1 MSDQVAFVVYL
12 PAKPARF
19 AETKERLLDVVHR
32 MSAEPDFV
40 NTWVHQLQDEPNTL
54 VLYETWNC
62 SKEDFIARHLN
73 KPYRQAYEA
82 LLPELLASER
92 RIEFLHVIESYPSR
106 REV

>member
-1 MSDQVAFVVYL
+1 MSDQVAFIVYL
-12 PAKPARF
+12 PAKPERF
-19 AETKERLLDVVHR
+19 AETKERLLEVVHQ

-62 SKEDFIARHLN
+62 SKEDFIARHLS
-73 KPYRQAYEA
+73 KPYRQAYEK
-82 LLPELLASER
+82 LLPELLASDR
-92 RIEFLHVIESYPSR
+92 RIEFLDVIEHYPVR

>member
-12 PAKPARF
+12 PAKPERF
-19 AETKERLLDVVHR
+19 AETKERLLDVVHQ

-62 SKEDFIARHLN
+62 SKQDFIARHLT
-73 KPYRQAYEA
+73 KPYRLAYEQV
-82 LLPELLASER
+82 LPALLASER
-92 RIEFLHVIESYPSR
+92 RIEFLDVIESYPAR
-106 REV
+106 REI

>member
-1 MSDQVAFVVYL
+1 MSDQVAFIVYL
-12 PAKPARF
+12 PAKPERF
-19 AETKERLLDVVHR
+19 AETRERLLEVVHQ

-62 SKEDFIARHLN
+62 SKQDFITRHLS
-73 KPYRQAYEA
+73 KTYRQDYEQ

-92 RIEFLHVIESYPSR
+92 RIEFLDVIQSYPAL
-106 REV
+106 REA

>member
-1 MSDQVAFVVYL
+1 MSDQVAFIVYL
-12 PAKPARF
+12 PAKPERF
-19 AETKERLLDVVHR
+19 AETKEQLLEVVHQ

-40 NTWVHQLQDEPNTL
+40 NTWVHQLQDHPNTL

-73 KPYRQAYEA
+73 KPYRQVYEA
-82 LLPELLASER
+82 LLPELLAEDR
-92 RIEFLHVIESYPSR
+92 RIEFLDVINSYPSR

>member
-1 MSDQVAFVVYL
+1 MSDQVAFIVYL
-12 PAKPARF
+12 PSKPERL
-19 AETKERLLDVVHR
+19 AETRERLLDIVHQ

-73 KPYRQAYEA
+73 KPYRQEYER

-92 RIEFLHVIESYPSR
+92 RIEFLEVIESYPVR
-106 REV
+106 RES